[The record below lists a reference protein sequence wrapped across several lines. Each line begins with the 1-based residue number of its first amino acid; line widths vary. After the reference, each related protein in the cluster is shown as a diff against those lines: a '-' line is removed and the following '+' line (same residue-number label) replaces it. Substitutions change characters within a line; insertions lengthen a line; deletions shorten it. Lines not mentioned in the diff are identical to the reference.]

1 VKDEHVKDAA
11 QDVAE
16 GDAHDVAEDV
26 LATPEDGG
34 VKTLTKKEYMYV
46 KSHPL
51 RPLPQFYRS
60 GWNFAKVLFDQAIL
74 LVERCG
80 VAGFS

>member
-1 VKDEHVKDAA
+1 MKDEHVKDAA

-34 VKTLTKKEYMYV
+34 VK
-46 KSHPL
+46 
-51 RPLPQFYRS
+51 
-60 GWNFAKVLFDQAIL
+60 VLIFPIVIFQ
-74 LVERCG
+74 RQN
-80 VAGFS
+80 VANGFFIVAPSAL